1 MEILIEFGTKEQQE
15 KYLYP
20 LLRGEIQ
27 LFCHDRAK
35 QCGSNPVKMSSGLK
49 RRRRI
54 RHQWA

>member
-27 LFCHDRAK
+27 SCFAMTEPNNA
-35 QCGSNPVKMSSGLK
+35 GSNPVKMSSVA

-54 RHQWA
+54 RYQWA